1 MRGPD
6 KWSFLVC
13 DRKALL
19 PKFPLLVG
27 TLNNFDIFEVVPT
40 HKSWKEQKIFTLH
53 EDVTPGWLYL

>member
-1 MRGPD
+1 MNSVKSCSAFD
-6 KWSFLVC
+6 LSLNFNFSLK
-13 DRKALL
+13 
-19 PKFPLLVG
+19 VG